1 MLTTHTTLVT
11 FRFPL
16 PEAEVEALIAD
27 HTCRYH
33 EVHAS
38 LSLSLENKPPSEYDT
53 TKLKAALASPK
64 SLERHEM
71 RMDGL
76 RRLYRVPPHVRLR
89 EELAYWRDEEEN
101 WPDEDDAYPL
111 LPWISAAENAL
122 RKEGVQQA
130 FLVLREAVA
139 SGTPI
144 PEGLDVLHG
153 EMWEDVE
160 VPPLSHVVGGWLS

>member
-1 MLTTHTTLVT
+1 MPTTHTTLVT

-16 PEAEVEALIAD
+16 PEAEVEAIIAD
-27 HTCRYH
+27 NTRRHH

-38 LSLSLENKPPSEYDT
+38 LSLSLETGLMEYDT

-76 RRLYRVPPHVRLR
+76 RKMYRVPPDVRLR

-139 SGTPI
+139 SDTPI
-144 PEGLDVLHG
+144 PEGLDVVCG

-160 VPPLSHVVGGWLS
+160 VPPLPHVVGGWLS